1 MKKKIFLKLS
11 ICLFIFSSCAYKPIY
26 KKNNVFTHKIN
37 ILVKS
42 NDYDKK
48 IPLLMKASLNQKLN
62 SKKSK
67 PSNLKL
73 VVSLS
78 KSVSSLA
85 FNKDLYSSG
94 KILLINLQYTFYDQK
109 GVILSGKLQN
119 KSSYFMG
126 ASPYANIVSEESAA
140 KNIVSS
146 LSESLS
152 HIIIASRFNKSITP

>member
-1 MKKKIFLKLS
+1 MKKKTFLS
-11 ICLFIFSSCAYKPIY
+11 FFICLFVFSSCAYKPIY
-26 KKNNVFTHKIN
+26 KKKSVFSHKIN

-48 IPLLMKASLNQKLN
+48 IPLFMKASLNQKLN

-73 VVSLS
+73 VVSIN
-78 KSVSSLA
+78 KSVSGLA
-85 FNKDLYSSG
+85 YNKDLYSSG

-109 GVILSGKLQN
+109 GVILSGNLQN
-119 KSSYFMG
+119 KSSYFLG
-126 ASPYANIVSEESAA
+126 SSPYANLVSEESAA
-140 KNIVSS
+140 KNIISS

-152 HIIIASRFNKSITP
+152 HLIIASRFNKSISP

>member
-1 MKKKIFLKLS
+1 
-11 ICLFIFSSCAYKPIY
+11 
-26 KKNNVFTHKIN
+26 
-37 ILVKS
+37 
-42 NDYDKK
+42 
-48 IPLLMKASLNQKLN
+48 MKASLNQKLN

-126 ASPYANIVSEESAA
+126 ASPYANIVSEESAT

-152 HIIIASRFNKSITP
+152 HIIIASRFSLLNSIFKSFIEPFLLVSIIYHFTD

>member
-1 MKKKIFLKLS
+1 M
-11 ICLFIFSSCAYKPIY
+11 CLFVFYSCAYKPIY
-26 KKNNVFTHKIN
+26 KKTSVYNHKIN

-42 NDYDKK
+42 NDYNKK

-78 KSVSSLA
+78 KSISGLA
-85 FNKDLYSSG
+85 YNKDLYSSG
-94 KILLINLQYTFYDQK
+94 KILNINLQYTFYDRE
-109 GVILSGKLQN
+109 GVILSGSLQN

-126 ASPYANIVSEESAA
+126 DSPYANLVSEESAA
-140 KNIVSS
+140 KNIISS
-146 LSESLS
+146 LSESLRN
-152 HIIIASRFNKSITP
+152 IIVASKFNRSIVP